1 MDRSRYKRS
10 DAQSNR
16 HTNNKNFG
24 NSLLVTEV
32 VAAHSLLNGGTKP
45 QTATLRPEAP
55 VPAASTPSLRPQNLQ
70 PMPRRQAVAPLTPRS
85 RPINNEFV
93 SLPPKP
99 AVAEQQKA
107 KISRSIP
114 VQADVVR
121 TPIASVMP
129 QLASLETSV
138 PETVQSSPQ
147 AATTPGEWLNALQ
160 DTTAEPYVEDY
171 DGPTMLDRLNAKAA
185 ATNAKLR
192 ALTTRA
198 PREEDYQE
206 YEAESEVEA
215 QAESEVA
222 APVEQ
227 YVAPVVEAEPVYEA
241 PQPPVEQAKV
251 LTGLGPLDM
260 ELPGE
265 ESKTLFERMR
275 SRKVRRWAFRGIA
288 ISLVLVITTG
298 GLLVSQSYLKAN
310 KVFRGT
316 AGTAAALKKEVTPD
330 LLDGEGSGRVN
341 VLLLGRGGG
350 THDAPDLTDTLMI
363 ASIDP
368 VNKKTTLLSIPRDL
382 WVTVPGQGVSKLNA
396 AFEKG
401 VYAAQGNTK
410 TNSTDPEA
418 IKAGFKLVDQTI
430 SEATGLTINYNAVVN
445 FDAFKQAVDTVNGVT
460 VTVPSDL
467 IDPTMAWENSNDPV
481 LAHAGTQ
488 TMTGVKALQYTRSRE
503 TSSDFARSE
512 RQRTVMLALKDKIVS
527 LGTLSDPT
535 KISGLISAFGNNVTT
550 DLSIKNAARL
560 YEISKGISDANTA
573 SIDLASGENALVTTG
588 NVNGQSVVLPKAGL
602 FKYDAIKTYLRTQLQ
617 DPYIL
622 KEQARVMVLN
632 GSITPGL
639 ATSMSDNLKAY
650 GYNVTGAANT
660 PTGNYA
666 QTTVIDLSKGK
677 DKFTKHYLE
686 QRFGVTVKTT
696 MPDDTIATNNADFVI
711 IIGSDQA
718 TLPQTTTR

>member
-1 MDRSRYKRS
+1 MDRSRYKRPG
-10 DAQSNR
+10 AQSNR

-55 VPAASTPSLRPQNLQ
+55 VPTASTPSLRPQNLQ
-70 PMPRRQAVAPLTPRS
+70 PMPRRNVVTPITPRP

-99 AVAEQQKA
+99 VVAEQPKS

-114 VQADVVR
+114 VQTDTVR

-138 PETVQSSPQ
+138 PEAVQSAPQ

-160 DTTAEPYVEDY
+160 DTTAESYVEDY
-171 DGPTMLDRLNAKAA
+171 DSPTMLDRLSAKAA

-192 ALTTRA
+192 ALTARA
-198 PREEDYQE
+198 PHEDNYQE
-206 YEAESEVEA
+206 YETEVEE
-215 QAESEVA
+215 QAEPEIV

-227 YVAPVVEAEPVYEA
+227 YVAPVVAAEPVNKA
-241 PQPPVEQAKV
+241 TAQSPVEQPKV

-275 SRKVRRWAFRGIA
+275 SRKVRRWALRGIA
-288 ISLVLVITTG
+288 ISMVLVITTG

-401 VYAAQGNTK
+401 VYAAQGSTK

-460 VTVPSDL
+460 VNVPSDL
-467 IDPTMAWENSNDPV
+467 VDPTMAWENSNDPV

-488 TMTGVKALQYTRSRE
+488 TMTGAKALQYTRSRE

-512 RQRTVMLALKDKIVS
+512 RQRNVMLALKDKIVS

-660 PTGNYA
+660 PTGNYT

-686 QRFGVTVKTT
+686 QRFGVTAKTK